1 MRYSRLLVLFFLG
14 IALLAASVA
23 AAAPKVGT
31 YTRLVTSTDLLKAGS
46 LAPHGKWTLRIKT
59 RGLSLD
65 ARGQGLVPE
74 RAVWGVSKVT
84 ISDTPGSSSIF
95 CGAAVKGTYGWK
107 RHGGKISFS
116 LVKDACKD
124 RVGVLRGVW
133 AKSP

>member
-1 MRYSRLLVLFFLG
+1 MRSLRLFALFVVG
-14 IALLAASVA
+14 VALLAASAA

-31 YTRLVTSTDLLKAGS
+31 YTRHVTSTDLLKAGS
-46 LAPHGKWTLRIKT
+46 LAPHGTWTLRIKT

-74 RAVWGVSKVT
+74 RAVWGGSKVT
-84 ISDTPGSSSIF
+84 ISDTPGSPSIF
-95 CGAAVKGTYGWK
+95 CGATVKGTYGWA
-107 RHGGKISFS
+107 RHGGKITFS

-133 AKSP
+133 TKSP